1 MQAQNA
7 IVEAERKA
15 SLRYE
20 DHMIPNRAPAG
31 LSDLKLLA
39 KAKFTPDMVLN
50 LKMVL
55 DQNDSVDVEFREWGV
70 WAVTEHGT
78 RLFIGS
84 TDLRPGALA
93 VRM

>member
-1 MQAQNA
+1 M
-7 IVEAERKA
+7 
-15 SLRYE
+15 LG
-20 DHMIPNRAPAG
+20 NRAPAG
-31 LSDLKLLA
+31 LNDLKLLA

-55 DQNDSVDVEFREWGV
+55 DQNESVEVEIREWGV
-70 WAVTEHGT
+70 WAVTEHGA